1 MLPLNL
7 ILDLAK
13 MWVESQTIQK
23 LREYA
28 SDPRPDIQFDMPIV
42 GAKVDI
48 WVRDVD
54 QPPTMAP
61 KAKKAMKV
69 TVGDVPFWLYYQLTR
84 PKK

>member
-7 ILDLAK
+7 VLDLAK
-13 MWVESQTIQK
+13 MWAENQTVAK

-48 WVRDVD
+48 WVRDVEK
-54 QPPTMAP
+54 PPTMAP
-61 KAKKAMKV
+61 KAKKAMKIV
-69 TVGDVPFWLYYQLTR
+69 VSDVPFWLYYQVMR
-84 PKK
+84 KK